1 MKERRVSGVK
11 EKKRITSTDIKV
23 ALKEMHNSRSTY
35 FITECKTC
43 STYFPDPQG
52 LLIFDGLA
60 ITKSYTK
67 PCIVGY
73 EIKVSR
79 SDFLGDNKWHLYLQY
94 CNEFFF
100 VVPKGL
106 VSKDELPEGVRLI
119 YYDPD
124 AKQELRTVKK
134 AQYRKIEEPVGAY
147 KYIIYSRLEE
157 DRIPFYEDR
166 ATYAEDYIEDKSYKK
181 AIGDQLG
188 SKMAVELQGALKKL
202 DSLSH
207 VEQEVERWRKVE
219 KVLRKHNIF
228 RWYWG
233 NDAVEDKWLEDLDE
247 ALSGSV
253 LPRDV
258 DTLERQ
264 LLIALDTVKQLKEGN
279 ADD

>member
-35 FITECKTC
+35 FITACKTC

-134 AQYRKIEEPVGAY
+134 AQYRKIEEPVGVY
-147 KYIIYSRLEE
+147 KYVIYSRLEE

-264 LLIALDTVKQLKEGN
+264 LLIALDTVKQHKEGN

>member
-134 AQYRKIEEPVGAY
+134 AQYRKIEEPVGVY

-264 LLIALDTVKQLKEGN
+264 LLIALGTVKQLKEGN